1 MLKTGLALLCFIP
14 VGSEAQAAS
23 SAAVPAMPA
32 IRASCEEEAAVA
44 TPITRLAVETI
55 PSLAP

>member
-1 MLKTGLALLCFIP
+1 MLKTGLVLLCFIL
-14 VGSEAQAAS
+14 VGSEAQAA